1 MKIALLFC
9 LSIYSQS
16 GVRWLL
22 GLHDT
27 FLCVLM
33 SDFCRPVTYCSAYNY
48 AECFLKIAYGK
59 INSIILLYLLVAVSI
74 DKLANDLRTDYKET
88 RQKSQ
93 DEVWPPNQPSSIVSV
108 ALIHYGSTRTQ
119 QELIEVT
126 KRFKEGAPAIDELVS
141 SHSRVT
147 KDIKKIFTADPINP
161 SITPKR
167 ILIEGAPGIG
177 KTVLAKE
184 IAFCW
189 ANDEL
194 LKDCKLVLFVYLRD
208 PRIHKVKSIDD
219 LFEMFAFEKMPLG
232 LKQYISHYNMGKN
245 IAFVFD
251 GFDEYPSFMQRNS
264 LITDIIEGK
273 NDGRIFQHSIV
284 VITSRPSATLFLH
297 GKVDRRIEILGFAKE
312 ERDKYITLS
321 VNNSP
326 SKKQE
331 MDKYLK
337 LHPIINSLC
346 FIPLHLAILVFLFKM
361 DSLPQTLTEM
371 NEFFVVHTVYRQLNK
386 IATSNKDVVKKLT
399 DIQGIRA
406 DVYKFLKRLS
416 KLAFQG
422 LQKNQLVFSYD
433 EIKEVC
439 PEVDNMQGAIDGFG
453 LLQAVQHYIQKG
465 AGRTTSFNFLHFT
478 MQEYLAAFHVSTLS
492 DEQQLLLM
500 NKTFWKGQY
509 MFMWMMYVGIVGIK
523 SSSFVS
529 FLSTYEN
536 EFNSRDDGV
545 GPSQS
550 TINNKIRC
558 LYLFQ
563 CYTEAKSDELPENI
577 SSLFN
582 GGDIVL
588 TGITLLPHHISSLI
602 FFMSASIMQQWKN
615 LSLGCCNLR
624 SIGMNSLMEHIIKN
638 EENISTLEYVD
649 LSGNDSS
656 PWGIYCAII
665 KHGSVNNLTVCGDEG
680 MKGHIKEI
688 TDSLEANRKLESL
701 TLCSIGR
708 VGLASIKEVLVSNTT
723 LNTVNLSW
731 QKISP

>member
-1 MKIALLFC
+1 MGVLMLKLSGFMNTAWSYIYMKIALLFC

-108 ALIHYGSTRTQ
+108 VLIHYGSTRTQ

-371 NEFFVVHTVYRQLNK
+371 NEFFCCSYSVS
-386 IATSNKDVVKKLT
+386 AT
-399 DIQGIRA
+399 
-406 DVYKFLKRLS
+406 
-416 KLAFQG
+416 
-422 LQKNQLVFSYD
+422 
-433 EIKEVC
+433 E
-439 PEVDNMQGAIDGFG
+439 
-453 LLQAVQHYIQKG
+453 
-465 AGRTTSFNFLHFT
+465 
-478 MQEYLAAFHVSTLS
+478 
-492 DEQQLLLM
+492 
-500 NKTFWKGQY
+500 
-509 MFMWMMYVGIVGIK
+509 
-523 SSSFVS
+523 
-529 FLSTYEN
+529 
-536 EFNSRDDGV
+536 
-545 GPSQS
+545 
-550 TINNKIRC
+550 
-558 LYLFQ
+558 
-563 CYTEAKSDELPENI
+563 
-577 SSLFN
+577 
-582 GGDIVL
+582 
-588 TGITLLPHHISSLI
+588 
-602 FFMSASIMQQWKN
+602 
-615 LSLGCCNLR
+615 
-624 SIGMNSLMEHIIKN
+624 
-638 EENISTLEYVD
+638 
-649 LSGNDSS
+649 
-656 PWGIYCAII
+656 
-665 KHGSVNNLTVCGDEG
+665 
-680 MKGHIKEI
+680 
-688 TDSLEANRKLESL
+688 
-701 TLCSIGR
+701 
-708 VGLASIKEVLVSNTT
+708 
-723 LNTVNLSW
+723 
-731 QKISP
+731 

>member
-1 MKIALLFC
+1 
-9 LSIYSQS
+9 
-16 GVRWLL
+16 
-22 GLHDT
+22 
-27 FLCVLM
+27 
-33 SDFCRPVTYCSAYNY
+33 
-48 AECFLKIAYGK
+48 
-59 INSIILLYLLVAVSI
+59 
-74 DKLANDLRTDYKET
+74 
-88 RQKSQ
+88 
-93 DEVWPPNQPSSIVSV
+93 
-108 ALIHYGSTRTQ
+108 
-119 QELIEVT
+119 
-126 KRFKEGAPAIDELVS
+126 
-141 SHSRVT
+141 
-147 KDIKKIFTADPINP
+147 
-161 SITPKR
+161 
-167 ILIEGAPGIG
+167 
-177 KTVLAKE
+177 
-184 IAFCW
+184 
-189 ANDEL
+189 
-194 LKDCKLVLFVYLRD
+194 
-208 PRIHKVKSIDD
+208 
-219 LFEMFAFEKMPLG
+219 
-232 LKQYISHYNMGKN
+232 
-245 IAFVFD
+245 
-251 GFDEYPSFMQRNS
+251 
-264 LITDIIEGK
+264 
-273 NDGRIFQHSIV
+273 
-284 VITSRPSATLFLH
+284 
-297 GKVDRRIEILGFAKE
+297 
-312 ERDKYITLS
+312 
-321 VNNSP
+321 
-326 SKKQE
+326 
-331 MDKYLK
+331 
-337 LHPIINSLC
+337 
-346 FIPLHLAILVFLFKM
+346 
-361 DSLPQTLTEM
+361 
-371 NEFFVVHTVYRQLNK
+371 VYRQLNK